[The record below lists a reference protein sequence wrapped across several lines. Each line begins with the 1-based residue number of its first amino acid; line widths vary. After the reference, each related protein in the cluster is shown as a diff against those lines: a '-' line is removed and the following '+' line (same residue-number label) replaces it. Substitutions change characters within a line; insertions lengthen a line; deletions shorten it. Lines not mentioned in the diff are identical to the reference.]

1 MRQCTDMTSAA
12 HEAGAFRFGD
22 WMRQLRRNR
31 GETQDGLGQAL
42 GFSKETIRSVESR
55 YVRPSRPFVA
65 QVLQLLDV
73 APEKQ
78 AEFEKFARNGPVT
91 PASLPGW
98 ITELAWPEHTPL
110 HSDSLPAPA
119 TRLIGRTREIE
130 SIRDRMRDYGLR
142 LCTLVGAPGVGK
154 TRLAVAVAAELRSDF
169 ADGVHF
175 VPLADCAN
183 VDHLLTAI
191 KSALRLDSDSF
202 DSLKRELRD
211 RHVLLVLDT
220 LEHLSSAGPLLT
232 ALLTAAPRLKLLVT
246 SRHVLKVY
254 GEHAIPVA
262 PLGLP
267 KLGGT
272 TTEIAS
278 TPSASLFLERG
289 RAVDGDLVLND
300 QTASAIAQI
309 CHRLDGLPLAI
320 ELAAAWCRG
329 LSPAAILKQL
339 DNSLALLVDGPLDQ
353 ALRHRSMRNAIDW
366 SVALL
371 SPAERR
377 AFAHLAVFSGG
388 LSREVAAAVLDDGSM
403 LDALA
408 DKSLLTR
415 LRLPDGTLCYR
426 PLHVVREY
434 ARELLAADDLQQL
447 RTRVLAA

>member
-1 MRQCTDMTSAA
+1 MTSAA

-98 ITELAWPEHTPL
+98 ITELAWPERTPL
-110 HSDSLPAPA
+110 KSDSLPAPA

-130 SIRDRMRDYGLR
+130 SIRDRMREYGLR

-154 TRLAVAVAAELRSDF
+154 TRLAVAVAAELRADF

-175 VPLADCAN
+175 VSLSECTS
-183 VDHLLTAI
+183 VDNLLTAI
-191 KSALRLDSDSF
+191 ASTLRTGNDSF
-202 DSLKRELRD
+202 AALKRELGD
-211 RHVLLVLDT
+211 RHMLLVLDT
-220 LEHLSSAGPLLT
+220 LEHLASAGPMLT
-232 ALLTAAPRLKLLVT
+232 ALLAAAPRLKLLVT

-254 GEHAIPVA
+254 GEHAITVS
-262 PLGLP
+262 PLPLP
-267 KLGGT
+267 KMSGT
-272 TTEIAS
+272 TPELLAS
-278 TPSASLFLERG
+278 PSVSLFVERA
-289 RAVDGDLVLND
+289 RAVDCELVLND
-300 QTASAIAQI
+300 QTASVIAQI
-309 CHRLDGLPLAI
+309 CNRVDGVPLAL
-320 ELAAAWCRG
+320 ELAAARCGNLG
-329 LSPAAILKQL
+329 LTAILKRL
-339 DNSLALLVDGPLDQ
+339 DDCLALLVDGPLDQ
-353 ALRHRSMRNAIDW
+353 PLRHRSLRNALDW

-388 LSREVAAAVLDDGSM
+388 LSREVAAAVLDDSSM

-408 DKSLLTR
+408 DKSLLSR